1 MAQQRRKR
9 IPPLIYAMEK
19 KEKRK
24 KGKTA
29 AAWRP
34 LTQQIQTTRTELG
47 TKTTLQAERTGTSLE
62 QTTAAID
69 LAKRTD
75 KTRLARL
82 QHAGSFSLET
92 MTDAHAGCQ
101 RASTTHRPLQL
112 GQYPTTR
119 LWRFDE
125 ATRPSRGRL
134 RNTGWTTGG
143 TQWRN
148 T

>member
-1 MAQQRRKR
+1 
-9 IPPLIYAMEK
+9 MEQK
-19 KEKRK
+19 GKRK
-24 KGKTA
+24 KDKTA

-47 TKTTLQAERTGTSLE
+47 TETTLQAERTGTSLE
-62 QTTAAID
+62 QTTAVIN

-75 KTRLARL
+75 KARRARW

-92 MTDAHAGCQ
+92 MTDAHACCQ
-101 RASTTHRPLQL
+101 RASTTDHPLQL
-112 GQYPTTR
+112 GQYPTTH

-125 ATRPSRGRL
+125 AARPSRGRL
-134 RNTGWTTGG
+134 RNTGRTTGG

-148 T
+148 TQAVFDTNP